1 MTRHTKRSSAIRS
14 ATVLAVTAVLT
25 GVLAVP
31 AHADAAAVAPVAQGD
46 DWSVTPSAGGYDVT
60 LDLDAPLP
68 IRAAAPVLLVDGHDV
83 GVGRTSLDQRRVTV
97 TTADPAVARADDV
110 SLAWTSDVDPSAPS
124 GTPPT
129 GAPQTDA
136 PQAAPSGTPAPSDAP
151 VPSDADPA
159 AAGPY
164 TVARADYDLGDQV
177 ETLRGFGG
185 NRKGEMRAAVFLPED
200 APGKR
205 PVVVFLHGRHEACVG
220 GTPSSAGWPC
230 GRRQTEIPSYRGY
243 DAAATALAS
252 NGYAVVSVSANAINA
267 LDGTYADDG
276 GALAR
281 GQLVLDHLDL
291 LRRAEA
297 GQESRLS
304 PLLVG
309 RLDLGDVGLM
319 GHSRGGDGVV
329 RAALLN
335 EQRAQP
341 FGIRAV
347 MPLAPTDFGRTTLPD
362 TDTAVVLPSCDGDV
376 SDLQGQ
382 HFFDDSRT
390 AYGDDVL
397 RSSILVMGAN
407 HNFFNTTWTPG
418 KYPLASSDDWWDDTD
433 PVCGTSSST
442 STRLSADAQDAV
454 GTSLVSGF
462 FRLTLGGEQQFLSSF
477 DGSGRQ
483 PAALGSAELRVTASL
498 PGASRRD
505 LALFTAA
512 DRAVT
517 TTGQVTAT
525 TCASATDVQA
535 KPALPACVASS
546 SNAPDFTPAW
556 LAPAVPATPALHVVP
571 TRTPTGGQVHVAVP
585 AERGDLSGFS
595 ALSVRIAPDDGSRTD
610 ADVTLRVRD
619 AAGHVASQRLADVS
633 RAGQRLPGSRNAPR
647 KTLLQQA
654 QVPLTA
660 FTGVDLTAVREVT
673 VDVPAGNGG
682 VLLSDLSVLPASSVG
697 HPAVVDR
704 PTVRIAD
711 RTVDEGSG
719 RGAVRAAVV
728 LSRPAQQ
735 TTTAYFD
742 LSEVYDEH
750 LTPTMQPVV
759 FRPGE
764 VCKAVSVPLLGDRR
778 PSGAPT
784 TGYPMT
790 VSNTRGGAVL
800 GDGVGTLTVRE
811 DDGVRDDRGRTV
823 ASAVPVGTAGDAC
836 AEATAAP
843 TTVRSS
849 AATVQRGKRV
859 TFSASGFRAGESVL
873 FRVDQGVAGRVT
885 SDGRGRVSLAWTVSA
900 STAVG
905 KHAVSVSGAGSKR
918 VGSGSFAV
926 RR

>member
-1 MTRHTKRSSAIRS
+1 MTRHTKRPFAIRS
-14 ATVLAVTAVLT
+14 AAVLAVTAVVT
-25 GVLAVP
+25 GVLAMP
-31 AHADAAAVAPVAQGD
+31 ARADPADAAAVAPVAQGQ
-46 DWSVTPSAGGYDVT
+46 DWTVTPTAGGYDVT

-83 GVGRTSLDQRRVTV
+83 GVARTSLDQRRVTV
-97 TTADPAVARADDV
+97 TTADPAVASADDV
-110 SLAWTSDVDPSAPS
+110 SLAWTSDVDK
-124 GTPPT
+124 PT
-129 GAPQTDA
+129 SGAPQPDAPQPVA
-136 PQAAPSGTPAPSDAP
+136 PQAAPSDAPAPG
-151 VPSDADPA
+151 DADPA
-159 AAGPY
+159 APGRYAV
-164 TVARADYDLGDQV
+164 TRADYDLGDQV

-185 NRKGEMRAAVFLPED
+185 NRKGEMRAAVFLPAD

-220 GTPSSAGWPC
+220 GTPTDAGWPC
-230 GRRQTEIPSYRGY
+230 GRGQTEIPSYRGY

-252 NGYAVVSVSANAINA
+252 NGYVVVSVSANAINA

-291 LRRAEA
+291 LRRADA
-297 GQESRLS
+297 GQEERLS

-309 RLDLGDVGLM
+309 RLDLDHVGLM

-335 EQRAQP
+335 QQRPQP

-347 MPLAPTDFGRTTLPD
+347 LPLAPTDFGRMTLPD
-362 TDTAVVLPSCDGDV
+362 TNTAVVLPYCDGDV

-433 PVCGTSSST
+433 AVCGTSSAR
-442 STRLSADAQDAV
+442 STRLSADAQSAV

-462 FRLTLGGEQQFLSSF
+462 FRLTLGGERQFLPYF
-477 DGSGRQ
+477 DGSGRE
-483 PAALGSAELRVTASL
+483 PAALGSADLRVTASL
-498 PGASRRD
+498 PGAGRRD

-512 DRAVT
+512 DRGVT

-525 TCASATDVQA
+525 TCASATGVQA
-535 KPALPACVASS
+535 GPALPACVSSS
-546 SNAPDFTPAW
+546 SNAPDWTPAW
-556 LAPAVPATPALHVVP
+556 LAPAVPATPSLHVRP
-571 TRTPTGGQVHVAVP
+571 TRAPTGGQVHVAVP
-585 AERGDLSGFS
+585 VGRGDWSGFA
-595 ALSVRIAPDDGSRTD
+595 ALSVRIAPDDTSRTN
-610 ADVTLRVRD
+610 ADVTLSVRD
-619 AAGHVASQRLADVS
+619 ASGHVASQRLADVS
-633 RAGQRLPGSRNAPR
+633 RAGQRLPGTRNAPR

-654 QVPLTA
+654 QVPLAA
-660 FTGVDLTAVREVT
+660 FAGVDLTSVREVT
-673 VDVPAGNGG
+673 VDVPSGNGG

-697 HPAVVDR
+697 NPAVVDR

-719 RGAVRAAVV
+719 RSTVRAAVV
-728 LSRPAQQ
+728 LSRPAQR

-742 LSEVYDEH
+742 LAEAYDDH
-750 LTPTMQPVV
+750 ITPTMQPVV

-778 PSGAPT
+778 PSGSPT
-784 TGYPMT
+784 TSYPMT
-790 VSNTRGGAVL
+790 VSNTQGGAVL
-800 GDGVGTLTVRE
+800 GDGIGTLTVRE
-811 DDGVRDDRGRTV
+811 DDGVRDDRGRRA
-823 ASAVPVGTAGDAC
+823 ASAAAVGGPGDAC

-843 TTVRSS
+843 TTVAAS
-849 AATVQRGKRV
+849 ATTVQRGKRV

-873 FRVDQGVAGRVT
+873 FRVDRGPVGRAT
-885 SDGRGRVSLAWTVSA
+885 SDARGRVSFAWGTPG
-900 STAVG
+900 STAIG
-905 KHAVSVSGAGSKR
+905 KHAVTVSGAGSGR
-918 VGSGSFAV
+918 VGAGTFAV
-926 RR
+926 RK